1 MKLAPKFVKLPPTSI
16 KLASE
21 FIKLQTTIINLSSEF
36 IKLPPEFMKLPQYF
50 IKLEPKFVNLLSYFT
65 ILPMKFIIQTKTPAP
80 QEKAHLQSAIPAAKP
95 KTAKELFLS
104 ISLPSLKK
112 NKFPTPTPEYFQT
125 N

>member
-1 MKLAPKFVKLPPTSI
+1 MKFAPKFVKLPPTSI

-36 IKLPPEFMKLPQYF
+36 IKLPTEFVKLPQYF

-65 ILPMKFIIQTKTPAP
+65 ILPMKFIIQTRTPAP

-112 NKFPTPTPEYFQT
+112 NKFPTPNPEYFQQC
-125 N
+125 